1 MGIKVIGTQA
11 TQQKISTTVAH
22 VAEVIEIEQKA
33 LIYGNKNMQVE
44 PPCCIFIPSEYM
56 MRQIITALAY
66 MANVESKEMKLRFG
80 L

>member
-1 MGIKVIGTQA
+1 MMWA
-11 TQQKISTTVAH
+11 MSTWSILDSLVLDAFS
-22 VAEVIEIEQKA
+22 
-33 LIYGNKNMQVE
+33 GNKNMQVE

-56 MRQIITALAY
+56 MREIITALAY